1 MTVGPRWPNWRPI
14 SAAQHIRQK
23 PTRIASPPRSRYGVH
38 QCEPATRPLTVTGAP
53 HTTPLFYNRSLLAAP
68 PQGIAVHSPPL
79 PAAPL
84 TLRKAHRQVDL
95 MYSGRTVAS
104 RVSCSSGNNGSFPP
118 CLHPGFLGFPVVSV
132 NFHLFKAI
140 VRSPASSV
148 VLGICGR
155 SLP

>member
-1 MTVGPRWPNWRPI
+1 MRASRGQSHLHPDFPSHLRP
-14 SAAQHIRQK
+14 
-23 PTRIASPPRSRYGVH
+23 
-38 QCEPATRPLTVTGAP
+38 VTGAP
-53 HTTPLFYNRSLLAAP
+53 
-68 PQGIAVHSPPL
+68 SPPSRRGS
-79 PAAPL
+79 PSSRRRVQPFPL
-84 TLRKAHRQVDL
+84 TLCKAHRQVDL

-104 RVSCSSGNNGSFPP
+104 RVSCSSGNNGTFPP
-118 CLHPGFLGFPVVSV
+118 CLCPGFLGFPVVSV